1 MKLRK
6 FCLHNQLLESVFDLL
21 VPQTIDQGLE
31 HGDGH
36 GIEHRWNFVCV
47 HGMPGAGLGVRKD
60 AWPTEDG
67 DCGEVR
73 RAGG

>member
-6 FCLHNQLLESVFDLL
+6 LCLLNHLLESIFDLL
-21 VPQTIDQGLE
+21 VPQTTDQGVE
-31 HGDGH
+31 HGEDH
-36 GIEHRWNFVCV
+36 GIEHRRNFVCV
-47 HGMPGAGLGVRKD
+47 HGMTGAGLRVHKD
-60 AWPTEDG
+60 ACPIEDG